1 MNVRS
6 RRGSRAGFT
15 LIEVIMAMSIIA
27 TAMIMLATLA
37 TSTGRRGYQN
47 DRVTKRNFALA
58 QQAARIQVMPFELVT
73 QLTSGTTQM
82 LLGDFSFNRRLA
94 VTQLSASRYSIKVV
108 IQPLASEFRPDSI
121 TVDRTRPTAN
131 SPLCT
136 TC

>member
-1 MNVRS
+1 MRLRS
-6 RRGSRAGFT
+6 SRHARRGFT
-15 LIEVIMAMSIIA
+15 LIEVIMAMTIMA

-47 DRVTKRNFALA
+47 DLSTKRNVALA
-58 QQAARIQVMPFELVT
+58 QQADRIQVMPFSLIA

-82 LLGDFSFNRRLA
+82 LNGDFSFNRRLT
-94 VTQLSASRYSIKVV
+94 VTQISTSRYSIKVV
-108 IQPLASEFRPDSI
+108 ILPIASEFRPDSI
-121 TVDRTRPTAN
+121 TVDRTKPTAN

>member
-1 MNVRS
+1 
-6 RRGSRAGFT
+6 
-15 LIEVIMAMSIIA
+15 MAMTIIA

-47 DRVTKRNFALA
+47 GVIAKRNLALA
-58 QQAARIQVMPFELVT
+58 QQVARVQVMPFDLVT
-73 QLTSGTTQM
+73 QLTSGTTSM

-94 VTQLSASRYSIKVV
+94 VTQISTSRYTIKVV
-108 IQPLASEFRPDSI
+108 ILPIANEFRPDSMTI
-121 TVDRTRPTAN
+121 DRTRPTAG

>member
-1 MNVRS
+1 
-6 RRGSRAGFT
+6 
-15 LIEVIMAMSIIA
+15 MAMTIIA

-47 DRVTKRNFALA
+47 DLVTKRNFALA
-58 QQAARIQVMPFELVT
+58 QQAARIQVMPFDLVT

-94 VTQLSASRYSIKVV
+94 VTQFSTSRYSIKVV
-108 IQPLASEFRPDSI
+108 IQPLVSEFRPDSV

>member
-6 RRGSRAGFT
+6 RCSARSGFT

-47 DRVTKRNFALA
+47 DLVTKRNFALA
-58 QQAARIQVMPFELVT
+58 QQSARIQVMPFELVT

-94 VTQLSASRYSIKVV
+94 VTQLSSSRYSIKVV
-108 IQPLASEFRPDSI
+108 IQPIVSEFRPDSI